1 MTSISSICKEVVED
15 SEKKG
20 MMIMSEEDSKSSAQI
35 ECTVEKS
42 NINEHKRVY
51 VNVKGETLEE
61 CRKHFDEVR
70 RDLSE

>member
-1 MTSISSICKEVVED
+1 
-15 SEKKG
+15 